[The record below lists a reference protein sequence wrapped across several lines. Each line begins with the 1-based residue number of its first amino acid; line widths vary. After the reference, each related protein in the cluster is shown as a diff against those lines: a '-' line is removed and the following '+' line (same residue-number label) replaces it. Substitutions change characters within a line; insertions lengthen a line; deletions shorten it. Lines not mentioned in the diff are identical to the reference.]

1 MKFCLGMI
9 FFYFLNMEP
18 LYKLLRMALS
28 PEGDVLVL
36 DRKLSDSEW
45 DSIHSESLR
54 HLVTAIVYRAINRLP
69 KEQRPSMELVFQWA
83 SEAETVRG
91 HNELLNAE
99 AARLAQLFEAQGR
112 KTAVLKGAA
121 NARLYPDPFMRH
133 AGDIDLWVEGGRK
146 SVEDLVKKMG
156 YEIDE
161 KDTGAPHHIHILGMS
176 KVPVEIHFRPG
187 SGVFSPFANRHL
199 LRYLEV
205 EILNTERVPEGF
217 SVPSIKFALA
227 MQLAHIQRHFFKG
240 GVGLKQI
247 VDYFVLLEHS
257 TADDRREISA
267 KLSRFGLKRLGAAVM
282 WIMGEVFGLENDKM
296 LVAPDTKLGKRMLAE
311 VYESGNFGFNRVNA
325 KDEHGMNFV
334 VRWLGNRWK
343 TIRLA
348 PFSLSE
354 VFWQEMDY
362 CRDFIRKIPLRIKYR
377 RISIWDLYH

>member
-1 MKFCLGMI
+1 M
-9 FFYFLNMEP
+9 
-18 LYKLLRMALS
+18 
-28 PEGDVLVL
+28 
-36 DRKLSDSEW
+36 
-45 DSIHSESLR
+45 
-54 HLVTAIVYRAINRLP
+54 
-69 KEQRPSMELVFQWA
+69 FQWA
-83 SEAETVRG
+83 SESETVKG

-99 AARLAQLFEAQGR
+99 AAKYTELFAAKGR

-247 VDYFVLLEHS
+247 VDYFILLEHS
-257 TADDRREISA
+257 TADDRRELSA
-267 KLSRFGLKRLGAAVM
+267 KLSRFGLKRLGAALM
-282 WIMGEVFGLENDKM
+282 WIMGEVFGLEKDKM
-296 LVAPDTKLGKRMLAE
+296 LVPPDAKLGKRMLAE

-354 VFWQEMDY
+354 VFWQEADY
-362 CRDFIRKIPLRIKYR
+362 WRDFVRKIPLRIKYR

>member
-1 MKFCLGMI
+1 M
-9 FFYFLNMEP
+9 
-18 LYKLLRMALS
+18 LRMALS
-28 PEGDVLVL
+28 PEGDALAL

-83 SEAETVRG
+83 SEAETVKG

-99 AARLAQLFEAQGR
+99 AARLALLFEAQGR

-176 KVPVEIHFRPG
+176 KVPVEIHFRPA
-187 SGVFSPFANRHL
+187 SGVFSPIANRNL
-199 LRYLEV
+199 LQYLEE

-247 VDYFVLLEHS
+247 VDYFILLEHS
-257 TADDRREISA
+257 TADDRREISS
-267 KLSRFGLKRLGAAVM
+267 KLSRFGLKRLGAALM
-282 WIMGEVFGLENDKM
+282 WVMGEVFGLEKDRM
-296 LVAPDTKLGKRMLAE
+296 LVTPDAKRGKKMLAE
-311 VYESGNFGFNRVNA
+311 VYACGNFGRNRVNA
-325 KDEHGMNFV
+325 RDERGMNFV
-334 VRWLGNRWK
+334 VRWLLNRWK
-343 TIRLA
+343 TARLA

-354 VFWQEMDY
+354 VFWQEVDY

>member
-1 MKFCLGMI
+1 MI

-296 LVAPDTKLGKRMLAE
+296 LVAPDTKRGKRMLAE

-377 RISIWDLYH
+377 RISIWELYH

>member
-247 VDYFVLLEHS
+247 VDYFILLEHS
-257 TADDRREISA
+257 TADDRRELSA
-267 KLSRFGLKRLGAAVM
+267 KLSRFGLKRLGAALM
-282 WIMGEVFGLENDKM
+282 WIMGEVFGLEKDKM
-296 LVAPDTKLGKRMLAE
+296 LVAPDTKRGKKMLAE
-311 VYESGNFGFNRVNA
+311 VYACGNFGFYHVNA
-325 KDEHGMNFV
+325 KDEHKMNFV
-334 VRWLGNRWK
+334 ERWLWNRWK